1 MPIHTRSSYM
11 TNPIQLGN
19 WPGQPPTR
27 QSYKVPTVVS
37 YPSDPNY
44 PPLWGF
50 TAERPPHLGY
60 AGVTYQRVRAFKM
73 FLEPATTQL
82 FEAPPGKTLKDVVHD
97 FLEGVYQHLIRTLQM
112 EGLSTD
118 ELDYKVLFTV
128 PAPFSKS
135 AVENFRRIVMGT
147 GWGNHEIE
155 VQLTEPEAAALYTIR
170 TQPVMR
176 RPGAF
181 QVCTF

>member
-1 MPIHTRSSYM
+1 MPIHTCPSYVM
-11 TNPIQLGN
+11 NTTQLGN
-19 WPGQPPTR
+19 WPGQPPAR
-27 QSYKVPTVVS
+27 QSYKVPTIVA

-50 TAERPPHLGY
+50 TAERPPHMGY
-60 AGVTYQRVRAFKM
+60 ADVTYQRFRAFKM
-73 FLEPATTQL
+73 FLEPAMTQL

-118 ELDYKVLFTV
+118 DLDYKVLFTV

-135 AVENFRRIVMGT
+135 AVESFRRIVVGT
-147 GWGNHEIE
+147 GWGNHGIE

-176 RPGAF
+176 RPNTF